1 MKHFSVIV
9 SIIILLCCCTRQSA
23 QLPSN
28 KSISSSEKMD
38 MMTYNKLCIEA
49 EMAEIQS
56 YLDSSSIEFV
66 KSDAGYWYKIV
77 NSNNGKK
84 VDKIATI
91 SGTVQVLG
99 GIPCY
104 ELGVRSEELGISV
117 QTSGEP
123 SSLELSRRVDDR
135 QGIVQTEITSE
146 ASNYVLT
153 IRLGKRDH
161 TKVLDLALKNAHV
174 GDEIWIVSPSSLA
187 YGIKGI
193 SNCITSRTPV
203 LYKIKVLNTNE

>member
-1 MKHFSVIV
+1 M
-9 SIIILLCCCTRQSA
+9 CCCTRKGA

-28 KSISSSEKMD
+28 KTQENPTQMD
-38 MMTYNKLCIEA
+38 MMTYNKMCIEA
-49 EMAEIQS
+49 ENAEIQS

-77 NSNNGKK
+77 NTNNGRK
-84 VDKIATI
+84 VNNVVTI

-99 GIPCY
+99 GEPCY
-104 ELGVRSEELGISV
+104 ELGVRSEELGISM
-117 QTSGEP
+117 QTSGES
-123 SSLELSRRVDDR
+123 SSLELSR
-135 QGIVQTEITSE
+135 VQPEITSE

-161 TKVLDLALKNAHV
+161 TKVLDLALANAHV

-187 YGIKGI
+187 YGLKGI
-193 SNCITSRTPV
+193 TNCITSRTPV
-203 LYKIKVLNTNE
+203 LYKIKVLKTDE

>member
-1 MKHFSVIV
+1 MKVF
-9 SIIILLCCCTRQSA
+9 SIIFSCLIMMCCCTRKGA

-28 KSISSSEKMD
+28 KTQEKPTQMD
-38 MMTYNKLCIEA
+38 MMTYNKMCIEA
-49 EMAEIQS
+49 ENAEIQS

-77 NSNNGKK
+77 NTNNGRK
-84 VDKIATI
+84 VNNLVTI

-99 GIPCY
+99 GEPCY

-123 SSLELSRRVDDR
+123 SSLELSR
-135 QGIVQTEITSE
+135 VQPEITSE

-187 YGIKGI
+187 YGLKGI
-193 SNCITSRTPV
+193 TNCITSRTPV
-203 LYKIKVLNTNE
+203 LYKIKVLKTDE

>member
-1 MKHFSVIV
+1 MM
-9 SIIILLCCCTRQSA
+9 CCCTRKGA

-28 KSISSSEKMD
+28 KTQENPTQMD
-38 MMTYNKLCIEA
+38 MMTYNKMCIEA
-49 EMAEIQS
+49 ENAEIQS

-77 NSNNGKK
+77 NTNNGRK
-84 VDKIATI
+84 VNNVVTI

-99 GIPCY
+99 GEPCY

-123 SSLELSRRVDDR
+123 SSLELSR
-135 QGIVQTEITSE
+135 VQPEITSE

-187 YGIKGI
+187 YGLKGI
-193 SNCITSRTPV
+193 TNCITSRTPV
-203 LYKIKVLNTNE
+203 LYKIKVLKTDE

>member
-1 MKHFSVIV
+1 MKVFLIIFSCLVIF
-9 SIIILLCCCTRQSA
+9 CCCTRQGA

-28 KSISSSEKMD
+28 KGNDNPVQMD

-49 EMAEIQS
+49 ENNEIQA
-56 YLDSSSIEFV
+56 YLDSSDVDFI
-66 KSDAGYWYKIV
+66 KSDAGYWYKIISTNNSAKV
-77 NSNNGKK
+77 NS
-84 VDKIATI
+84 VVTIA
-91 SGTVQVLG
+91 GTVQVLG
-99 GIPCY
+99 GEPCY

-123 SSLELSRRVDDR
+123 SSLELSR
-135 QGIVQTEITSE
+135 VQPEITSE
-146 ASNYVLT
+146 ASNLPLT

-161 TKVLDLALKNAHV
+161 TKVLDLALVNTHV

-193 SNCITSRTPV
+193 KNCITSRTPV
-203 LYKIKVLNTNE
+203 LYKIKVLKTNE

>member
-1 MKHFSVIV
+1 MM
-9 SIIILLCCCTRQSA
+9 CCCTRKSA

-28 KSISSSEKMD
+28 KTQENPTQMD
-38 MMTYNKLCIEA
+38 MMTYNKMCIEA
-49 EMAEIQS
+49 ENAEIQS

-77 NSNNGKK
+77 NTNNGRK
-84 VDKIATI
+84 VNNVVTI

-99 GIPCY
+99 GEPCY

-123 SSLELSRRVDDR
+123 SSLELSR
-135 QGIVQTEITSE
+135 VQPEITSE

-161 TKVLDLALKNAHV
+161 TKVLDLALANAHV

-187 YGIKGI
+187 YGLKGI
-193 SNCITSRTPV
+193 TNCITSRTPV
-203 LYKIKVLNTNE
+203 LYKIKVLKTDE

>member
-1 MKHFSVIV
+1 MKVFLIIFSCLVIF
-9 SIIILLCCCTRQSA
+9 CCCTRQGA

-28 KSISSSEKMD
+28 KGNDNPVQMD

-49 EMAEIQS
+49 ENNEIQA
-56 YLDSSSIEFV
+56 YLDSSDVDFI
-66 KSDAGYWYKIV
+66 KSDAGYWYKIISTNNSAKV
-77 NSNNGKK
+77 NSI
-84 VDKIATI
+84 VTI

-99 GIPCY
+99 GEACY
-104 ELGVRSEELGISV
+104 QLGVRSEELGISV

-123 SSLELSRRVDDR
+123 SSLELSR
-135 QGIVQTEITSE
+135 VQPEITSE

-153 IRLGKRDH
+153 LRLGKRDH
-161 TKVLDLALKNAHV
+161 TKVLDLALVNTHV

-193 SNCITSRTPV
+193 KNCITSRTPV
-203 LYKIKVLNTNE
+203 LYKIKVLKTNE

>member
-1 MKHFSVIV
+1 M
-9 SIIILLCCCTRQSA
+9 CCCTRKGA

-28 KSISSSEKMD
+28 KGQENPTQMD
-38 MMTYNKLCIEA
+38 MMTYNKMCIEA
-49 EMAEIQS
+49 ENAEIQT
-56 YLDSSSIEFV
+56 YLDSSSV
-66 KSDAGYWYKIV
+66 KFTKADAGYWYKIV
-77 NSNNGKK
+77 NTNNGAK
-84 VDKIATI
+84 VNNMVTI

-99 GIPCY
+99 EEPCY
-104 ELGVRSEELGISV
+104 ELGVRSEELGISA

-123 SSLELSRRVDDR
+123 SSLELSR
-135 QGIVQTEITSE
+135 VQPEITSE

-161 TKVLDLALKNAHV
+161 TKVLDLALVDAKV

-193 SNCITSRTPV
+193 TDCITSRTPV
-203 LYKIKVLNTNE
+203 LYKIKVLKTNE